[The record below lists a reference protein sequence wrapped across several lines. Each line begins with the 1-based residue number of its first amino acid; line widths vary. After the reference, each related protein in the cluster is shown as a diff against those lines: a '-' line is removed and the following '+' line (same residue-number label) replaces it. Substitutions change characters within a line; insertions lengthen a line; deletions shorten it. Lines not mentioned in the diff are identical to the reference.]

1 MSKTITLLVVLI
13 LFIFQGV
20 TFSWCPSDSA
30 LIRTPVMLNPLIW
43 KMTKSVTN
51 DLWGIDLY
59 YFPYSATQSY
69 RMEYTQLLT
78 GMAFSVD
85 HSWHRIIYSECLSD
99 WIKAYGSYGSGA
111 GQFNFPEGIAS
122 NIPVYQ
128 GSYIYYVY
136 VADTRN
142 NRIVKLKYDYS
153 TEQMSYDGEIT
164 GGGLYKPHD
173 VYVDN
178 SGTFTTVGDDWLWV
192 INGDDKI
199 KKFTLAGELF
209 LSYGA
214 TGSGT
219 GQFDTPLAVAC
230 GRSVGATDPYA
241 NNEYIYVC
249 DTYNSRVVRLREDPE
264 NCLAWME
271 TWDAPPMAFLSSIE
285 VDNFGQVWLT
295 DKENCLIYK
304 LSPNLELLTIFGG
317 EGTGPNQFIKP
328 LDFANTG
335 GNQGCGNVF
344 IVEYWDEE
352 SGGQYF
358 AIGVDMCNLYTV
370 EFETDYSWHSIHF
383 FLIDPADVTLKIYDE
398 DSELVKIVM
407 VDAFRFWGDQSGVWL
422 GTDES
427 ETKVPSGNYRAEVKA
442 VSGYQD
448 IDTGEPVNSVTGD
461 VWICNVHPDDIMGD
475 VDSDGQVGLADVT
488 YLINYLFSG
497 GPPPEP
503 RWKGDVDASCGVGLS
518 DITYLIGY
526 FFKGGPAPRWN
537 FECERWWRC

>member
-1 MSKTITLLVVLI
+1 MSKKTTLIVVLI
-13 LFIFQGV
+13 LFIFEGAA
-20 TFSWCPSDSA
+20 FSWCPSDSA
-30 LIRTPVMLNPLIW
+30 LIRIPVMLNPLIW

-59 YFPYSATQSY
+59 YYPYSASQSY

-85 HSWHRIIYSECLSD
+85 HSWHRIIYSEALSD

-111 GQFNFPEGIAS
+111 GQFNFPEGMAS
-122 NIPVYQ
+122 NIPIYQ
-128 GSYIYYVY
+128 GSHIYYVY

-142 NRIVKLKYDYS
+142 NRIVKLKYDYY
-153 TEQMSYDGEIT
+153 TEQMSYDGAIT

-178 SGTFTTVGDDWLWV
+178 SGTFTSIGDDWLWV

-209 LSYGA
+209 LTYGA

-219 GQFDTPLAVAC
+219 GQFDTPLGIAC
-230 GRSVGATDPYA
+230 GRSVTALDPYA

-264 NCLAWME
+264 NYLTWMG

-304 LSPNLELLTIFGG
+304 LSPNLELLAIFGG
-317 EGTGPNQFIKP
+317 EGTGPNEFIKP
-328 LDFANTG
+328 LDIANTG
-335 GNQGCGNVF
+335 GNQGCCDVF
-344 IVEYWDEE
+344 VVEYWNEE

-370 EFETDYSWHSIHF
+370 EFEPYYYWHSIHF
-383 FLIDPADVTLKIYDE
+383 FLIEPADVTLKIYNE
-398 DSELVKIVM
+398 DSELVKTLM
-407 VDAFRFWGDQSGVWL
+407 VESLRFWGDQSEVWS

-427 ETKVPSGNYRAEVKA
+427 EIEVASGSYRAQVTA
-442 VSGYQD
+442 VSLCLD
-448 IDTGEPVNSVTGD
+448 IDTGQPVNSVTKD
-461 VWICNVHPDDIMGD
+461 IWICNVHPDDLMGD
-475 VDSDGQVGLADVT
+475 LNNTGTVTVADVVVLVNYLFHDGPSPEPLWKADVNSDCEISIVDVV
-488 YLINYLFSG
+488 YLINYLFN
-497 GPPPEP
+497 
-503 RWKGDVDASCGVGLS
+503 
-518 DITYLIGY
+518 Y
-526 FFKGGPAPRWN
+526 GPAPIWN
-537 FECERWWRC
+537 FECEQWWKC